1 MKKLFYFSVIVLAL
15 SACSSRK
22 KTVGGVMTNTPR
34 AKETPTIPKEVAK
47 TNNERVQRE
56 NKVTPGTLTY
66 PAYTVASY
74 VDRFKAIAIKE
85 MNLYGIPASIT
96 LAQGLFESGFGNG
109 ELARV
114 ANNHFGIKCT
124 SDWTGRS
131 YYKDDDR
138 PNDCFRVYNNP
149 EESYRD
155 HSEFLKR
162 KRYAK
167 LFELDK
173 NDYEG
178 WAFGL
183 KECGYATNPQYP
195 QLLINAIVKYNLA
208 QYDRPEGEIQKI
220 KREDRVLAQI
230 NKNAG
235 KAAKDSIVSIAPGSL
250 YPGSRNNTPT
260 TISSSTQGRYYTVTT
275 GDTLYNIS
283 KRFNLTVDQL
293 KALNNMTDNSIKI
306 GQQLIIAQ

>member
-1 MKKLFYFSVIVLAL
+1 MQRILACLMVLVVML

-22 KTVGGVMTNTPR
+22 KVMTSSGSD
-34 AKETPTIPKEVAK
+34 VAK
-47 TNNERVQRE
+47 RNNQRILKE
-56 NKVTPGTLTY
+56 NKQSIDSYSSFT
-66 PAYTVASY
+66 ASSY
-74 VDRFKAIAIKE
+74 IERFKNIAVKE

-96 LAQGLFESGFGNG
+96 LAQGLFESGFGNS
-109 ELARV
+109 ELAKV

-131 YYKDDDR
+131 YYKDDDN

-149 EESYRD
+149 EDSYRD

-173 NDYEG
+173 NDYVG
-178 WAFGL
+178 WAYGL
-183 KECGYATNPQYP
+183 KEAGYATNPSYP
-195 QLLINAIVKYNLA
+195 QLLINAIQKYHLD

-230 NKNAG
+230 NQNIG
-235 KAAKDSIVSIAPGSL
+235 KSIKDSII
-250 YPGSRNNTPT
+250 NNTPPNK
-260 TISSSTQGRYYTVTT
+260 IYTVAT
-275 GDTLYNIS
+275 GDTLYSIS
-283 KRFNLTVDQL
+283 RRFGLTVEDL
-293 KALNNMTDNSIKI
+293 KAMNNILDNNIKI
-306 GQQLIIAQ
+306 GQRLVVIH